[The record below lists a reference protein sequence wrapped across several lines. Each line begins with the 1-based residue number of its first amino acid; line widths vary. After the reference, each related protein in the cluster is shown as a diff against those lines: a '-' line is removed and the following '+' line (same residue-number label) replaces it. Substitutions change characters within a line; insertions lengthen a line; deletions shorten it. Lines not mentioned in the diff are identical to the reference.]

1 MQINYKAQFT
11 DKAKAKRRKSSK
23 KAKRTE
29 PSERFDVEGT
39 WEGATAADDAHN
51 DHQAGDAD
59 DAASQESQP
68 EERRCGRWVQ
78 SNGRKV
84 WLY

>member
-11 DKAKAKRRKSSK
+11 DKAKAKRRKSNK

-29 PSERFDVEGT
+29 LTEQFDVGET
-39 WEGATAADDAHN
+39 WVGAAAADDAQ
-51 DHQAGDAD
+51 DDCETGDAD
-59 DAASQESQP
+59 DAASQQSQP

-84 WLY
+84 WMY